1 MPAHAVIVGSGA
13 LTLPFDFEP
22 LDVSL
27 ETRYGEAS
35 AAPLAGQL
43 GSTKIIMLARHGIPH
58 RIAPH
63 AINYRANLALL
74 QDLGIERIIAVNTV
88 GGIAPEAK
96 TGVLFFPDQI
106 IDYSWGREQSFSDYN
121 KLYHVDFSEPYDQRL
136 RNELLAAATLAQLE
150 VVAGG
155 VYGCT
160 QGPRF
165 ETPAEI
171 NRMDNDGCAIVGM
184 TGMPEAG
191 LARELAIPYACV
203 CLVVN
208 PAAGRGADSIDL
220 DTLAIVSGSGMER
233 IGRLLVS
240 FFESLEE
247 QN

>member
-1 MPAHAVIVGSGA
+1 MAAYAVIIGSGA
-13 LTLPFDFEP
+13 LPLSVDFEP

-35 AAPLAGQL
+35 AAPLAGKL
-43 GSTKIIMLARHGIPH
+43 STTEVVMLARHGIPH

-74 QDLGIERIIAVNTV
+74 HDLGVRQIIAVNTV
-88 GGIAPEAK
+88 GGITPEAK
-96 TGVLFFPDQI
+96 TGVLLFPDQI
-106 IDYSWGREQSFSDYN
+106 IDYSWGREQSFSDSN
-121 KLYHVDFSEPYDQRL
+121 KLYHVDFSEPYDRNL
-136 RNELLAAATLAQLE
+136 RMELSSASQQAQLE
-150 VVAGG
+150 AVDGG

-171 NRMDNDGCAIVGM
+171 SRMEKDGCAIVGM

-191 LARELAIPYACV
+191 LARELGIPYACV

-208 PAAGRGADSIDL
+208 PAAGKGSDSIEL
-220 DTLAIVSGSGMER
+220 DSMAMVSQSGMEA

-240 FFESLEE
+240 FFERLEK
-247 QN
+247 QS